1 MFWCEHKFIIRY
13 HWFRWRGFHFFLFFF
28 IPSVIVHNTLKVSP
42 LEGYNI
48 HVGTEILS
56 VNLPVKL
63 SCARM
68 RKIRDTVF
76 FNLGLIGYKAHAYVV
91 YFEQLKKKNYLV
103 GFLFTYFLLSFKNTH
118 FSLEKKQTKKKKT
131 IHIKN
136 ESVIIEDLWKEG

>member
-13 HWFRWRGFHFFLFFF
+13 HWFTDFF
-28 IPSVIVHNTLKVSP
+28 IPPVIVHNTLKVSP

-76 FNLGLIGYKAHAYVV
+76 FNLGLIGYRKDTCICGIFWTTEKKLPRGVSVHLFLSLFQEYA
-91 YFEQLKKKNYLV
+91 FLSRKKN
-103 GFLFTYFLLSFKNTH
+103 
-118 FSLEKKQTKKKKT
+118 KKTKKT
-131 IHIKN
+131 VHIKN
-136 ESVIIEDLWKEG
+136 ESVIIEDLWKEW